1 MEGIIQ
7 SSFETLADY
16 QRLSIEPLNQSQII
30 FFLRNKNFFIC
41 PKNQEMISRKHSSLI
56 DRMLGYKIK
65 ENERDMVKK
74 AQALLPQGDYTNLGP
89 TIHCGI
95 QTWVG
100 LDPSTLQTPYNE
112 LFNLLKKL
120 KIKNEL
126 IIDLGAAYG
135 RMGIIVETQF
145 KEARFTGFEAAKER
159 VKMGQDVYE
168 HLQFKRA
175 RLWEQDIFLDSFSLP
190 KADVF
195 FIYDYGFKDHILK
208 TLNQCEQV
216 AQEKNIRIV
225 ARGILTQGL
234 IKKHHPWLEIID
246 QGSGQ
251 EKYIIYQSRNNY
263 VC

>member
-1 MEGIIQ
+1 MEGTIQ

-16 QRLSIEPLNQSQII
+16 QRLSMSPLNQSQII
-30 FFLRNKNFFIC
+30 FFLRSKNFFIS
-41 PKNQEMISRKHSSLI
+41 PKNQEMISRQHSSFI
-56 DRMLGYKIK
+56 DRMLGYEIK

-74 AQALLPQGDYTNLGP
+74 AQALLPQGDYTNFGP
-89 TIHCGI
+89 SIHGGI

-100 LDPSTLQTPYNE
+100 LDASTLQTPYSE
-112 LFNLLKKL
+112 LFNILKKL
-120 KIKNEL
+120 KIKDEL

-145 KEARFTGFEAAKER
+145 KSARFIGFEAAKER

-168 HLQFKRA
+168 HLKFKRA
-175 RLWEQDIFLDSFSLP
+175 RLWEQDIFQDSFSLP

-208 TLNQCEQV
+208 TLDQCEHV
-216 AQEKNIRIV
+216 AYEKNIRIV
-225 ARGILTQGL
+225 ARGLLTQGL
-234 IKKHHPWLEIID
+234 IKNNHPWLEMID